1 MADIE
6 KLKAV
11 YGPQEELNLD
21 ELLASRKAKEPE
33 VPVIPTKRKS
43 TTVSRTSVTPTRPIQ
58 RFD

>member
-21 ELLASRKAKEPE
+21 ELLASRKTKEPE